1 LQLKHF
7 KEMPFVKLFSEHSIS
22 YSYPENYNPD
32 DRSLFYDENFS
43 FEIPAVLLFEL
54 SRAKVSN
61 CSVTEKYLPIYTL
74 TYHRKYDVLNGFK
87 ELLRSAVNNKENVE
101 FGILGVQ
108 DWANN
113 YFHWM
118 TEMLPRIAAMH
129 HHHPDFPVLIPSS
142 YLNYPFIVESLLQL
156 DIDFKAFDVQHTL
169 KVKSLKAIE
178 VPHVG
183 RFNEGLM
190 HFFREKFIDKC
201 DTVPQSFRLLYISRS
216 RAKRRRISN
225 EDEVFEMLRLIG
237 FEKVNLEELKLI
249 DQVKMF
255 QQARVVIGCHGA
267 GLTNIMF
274 MQKNQTVIELKS
286 NNNNYWCYFSLAR
299 AFGLKYYYSLN
310 NGHVDNHRDADIDI
324 DLDALNLLITK
335 AMNN

>member
-1 LQLKHF
+1 MMGKI
-7 KEMPFVKLFSEHSIS
+7 VFSEIFPSHSID
-22 YSYPENYNPD
+22 YRVPENYNPA

-43 FEIPAVLLFEL
+43 FEIPAVCLQQL
-54 SRAKVSN
+54 SKVTTSN
-61 CSVTEKYLPIYTL
+61 CFVTKKYLPVYKL
-74 TYHRKYDVLNGFK
+74 TYHTPPKIISVCK
-87 ELLRSAVNNKENVE
+87 ELLRSAFQKKENVE
-101 FGILGVQ
+101 HGILGVQ

-118 TEMLPRIAAMH
+118 TEMLPRITALH
-129 HHHPDFPVLIPSS
+129 HQDPDYLVLIPSN
-142 YLNYPFIVESLLQL
+142 YLNYPFIVESLSQL
-156 DIDFKAFDVQHTL
+156 NIDFKPFDVKYSL
-169 KVKSLKAIE
+169 KVNTLKAIE

-190 HFFREKFIDKC
+190 HFFRGKFLQGFAP
-201 DTVPQSFRLLYISRS
+201 VSQPFRLLYISRDK
-216 RAKRRRISN
+216 AKRRKITN
-225 EDEVFEMLRLIG
+225 EDDVFELLASKG
-237 FEKVNLEELKLI
+237 FEKVSLENMSLKN
-249 DQVKMF
+249 QVKLF

-299 AFGLKYYYSLN
+299 VFGLKYYYSLN
-310 NGHVDNHRDADIDI
+310 NGHVVNHRDADIDI

>member
-1 LQLKHF
+1 
-7 KEMPFVKLFSEHSIS
+7 MMGKLVYSEIFPSHSIA
-22 YSYPENYNPD
+22 YAVPENFNPA

-43 FEIPAVLLFEL
+43 FEIPAVRLLEL
-54 SRAKVSN
+54 IYAKISN
-61 CSVTEKYLPIYTL
+61 SSVLEKYLLVFSL
-74 TYHRKYDVLNGFK
+74 THHKKPAFSAFCK
-87 ELLRSAVNNKENVE
+87 ELFRLAVQKKENVE

-129 HHHPDFPVLIPSS
+129 NHHPDFPVLIPSS
-142 YLNYPFIVESLLQL
+142 YLNYPFIVESLQQL
-156 DIDFKAFDVQHTL
+156 NIDFKPFDVQHTL
-169 KVKSLKAIE
+169 KVNTLKAIE

-201 DTVPQSFRLLYISRS
+201 DTVPEPYRLLYISRS

-225 EDEVFEMLRLIG
+225 EDEVFELLRLKG
-237 FEKVNLEELKLI
+237 FEKVNLEELKLT
-249 DQVKMF
+249 DQVKLF
-255 QQARVVIGCHGA
+255 QEARMVIGCHGA
-267 GLTNIMF
+267 GLANTMF
-274 MQKNQTVIELKS
+274 MQKNQSVIELKS

-299 AFGLKYYYSLN
+299 VFSLKYYYSLN
-310 NGHVDNHRDADIDI
+310 NGHVANHREADIDI
-324 DLDALNLLITK
+324 DLDALNILVTK